1 MTQVSETKHAIP
13 NHLFLG
19 ITLTAA
25 FWFASWTQ
33 LGLAGE
39 HSFFALWFGYILT
52 VDGVVA
58 IRRGSSLLMRAP
70 QEFAALFVLSAPVWW
85 IFEFL
90 NYFVLNWHYI
100 TPQNYSAAHIIIEA
114 TINFGTVIPAVFET
128 TELVSTFGFTKNLHN
143 YRINPISRRALWVL
157 MYAGVAA
164 FAAMIFAPTYAFPMT
179 WIWLFLLI
187 DPLNNLRG
195 RPSLLA
201 QAAQGE
207 WRQIASL
214 AIAVLIC
221 GFFWEMWNYFAMP
234 KWYYTVPFFGFVK
247 IFEMPLLGYFGYIP
261 FGLELYALYHF
272 VWGVLGRQPQAL
284 QLDVS

>member
-1 MTQVSETKHAIP
+1 MGPVSETKKP
-13 NHLFLG
+13 FPRHLFIG
-19 ITLTAA
+19 IALTVAS
-25 FWFASWTQ
+25 WFASWAR

-39 HSFFALWFGYILT
+39 YSFFTLWLGYILT
-52 VDGVVA
+52 IDALVA

-70 QEFAALFVLSAPVWW
+70 REFAALFVLSAPVWW

-90 NYFVLNWHYI
+90 NYFVLNWHYV
-100 TPQNYSAAHIIIEA
+100 TPQEYSVAQIIIES

-128 TELVSTFGFTKNLHN
+128 TELVSTFRFVQNLSWR
-143 YRINPISRRALWVL
+143 RIVATSRRSHWLA

-164 FAAMIFAPTYAFPMT
+164 FAAMVFVPTYAFPMA

-201 QAAQGE
+201 QVGRGE
-207 WRQIASL
+207 WRQVVALSIG
-214 AIAVLIC
+214 VLIC

-234 KWYYTVPFFGFVK
+234 KWYYTVPFFDYPKV
-247 IFEMPLLGYFGYIP
+247 FEMPLFGYFGYIP
-261 FGLELYALYHF
+261 FGWELYALYQF
-272 VWGVLGRQPQAL
+272 AWGVSGRQPLAL
-284 QLDVS
+284 KIEPA